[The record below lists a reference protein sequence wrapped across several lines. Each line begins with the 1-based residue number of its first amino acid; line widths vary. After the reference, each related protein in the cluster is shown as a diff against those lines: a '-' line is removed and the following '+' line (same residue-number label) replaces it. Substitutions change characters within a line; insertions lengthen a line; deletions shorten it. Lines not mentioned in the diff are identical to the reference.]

1 MNNKLLIKFPTRGRM
16 IKFFKVLDLYCSN
29 IEDIKN
35 THFLISCDIEDKSM
49 NNGMVKSKL
58 SKYKNLTVKYSNNKS
73 KIEAINNNLNDIN
86 FDILLL
92 ASDDMIPQI
101 FGFDNIIRNK
111 MKEYYPDNDGV
122 LWFNDGYQ
130 GNKLNTLC
138 ILGKKYYDRFNYI
151 YHPSYKSLWCDNEFQ
166 DVSISLNK
174 VQYFDDVII
183 KHEHQVWTGEKW
195 DEMQIYNDS
204 FNFVDRNNYYLRK
217 SNNFKN

>member
-16 IKFFKVLDLYCSN
+16 IKFFKVLDLYYSN
-29 IEDIKN
+29 IEDIEN

-58 SKYKNLTVKYSNNKS
+58 SKYKNLIVKYSNNKS
-73 KIEAINNNLNDIN
+73 KIEAINNNLDDIN

-111 MKEYYPDNDGV
+111 MKEYYSDNDGV

-166 DVSISLNK
+166 DVSILLNK

>member
-1 MNNKLLIKFPTRGRM
+1 MNKKLLIKFPTRGRM
-16 IKFFKVLDLYCSN
+16 NKFFKVLDLYYIN
-29 IEDIKN
+29 IEDFDN
-35 THFLISCDIEDKSM
+35 THFLISCDIDDKTM
-49 NNGMVKSKL
+49 NNGIVKSKF

-73 KIEAINNNLNDIN
+73 KIEAINNDLDNID

-92 ASDDMIPQI
+92 ASDDMIPQM

-111 MKEYYPDNDGV
+111 MNEHYKDTDGV

-130 GNKLNTLC
+130 GRKLNTLC
-138 ILGKKYYDRFNYI
+138 ILGKKYYNRFNYI

-166 DVSISLNK
+166 DVSIMLDK

-195 DEMQIYNDS
+195 DDMQIYNDS
-204 FNFVDRNNYYLRK
+204 FNFIDRNNYYLRK
-217 SNNFKN
+217 TNNFKD